1 MYLVKESKSK
11 KERKRERETRNV
23 RCSKINASYFFYLV
37 YLDDRY
43 LTWQSFK
50 YNKHQE
56 NANKLIIYT
65 MLNWKGNFYKSK
77 ATVNIVRQEIS
88 VEISEKESS
97 KSHVANLS

>member
-1 MYLVKESKSK
+1 
-11 KERKRERETRNV
+11 
-23 RCSKINASYFFYLV
+23 
-37 YLDDRY
+37 
-43 LTWQSFK
+43 
-50 YNKHQE
+50 
-56 NANKLIIYT
+56 